1 MEDFFEDLKNRPRP
15 SLYRRIRAWWVVEGK
30 YSHKYFK
37 IGVKNLWYW
46 FPVIWKDR
54 SWDHS
59 YIYKILKHKLK
70 KQAEF
75 TQEKNWHTC
84 SQQNAR
90 RMQICVKLIQSCKD
104 DTYGIEYLDYIKERH
119 WFEPCKDKEGYST
132 WESET
137 LYENFDDFFKKYPLV
152 YKQVMNGAGPFT
164 LDGRDEAGLKKT
176 IAMNIAHL
184 NQNRAKKLLFK
195 IMEENIERW
204 WD

>member
-1 MEDFFEDLKNRPRP
+1 MEDFFADRPKP

-46 FPVIWKDR
+46 LPIIWKDR

-59 YIYKILKHKLK
+59 YIYKILKHKLQ
-70 KQAEF
+70 KQAQF

-104 DTYGIEYLDYIKERH
+104 DTYRIEYLDYTKERH
-119 WFEPCKDKEGYST
+119 WFEPCKDKEGYEGSPCQPRSSIQPRLT
-132 WESET
+132 ATERI
-137 LYENFDDFFKKYPLV
+137 
-152 YKQVMNGAGPFT
+152 AGGCYF
-164 LDGRDEAGLKKT
+164 
-176 IAMNIAHL
+176 
-184 NQNRAKKLLFK
+184 LLHA
-195 IMEENIERW
+195 RRSP
-204 WD
+204 